1 MLEAAATAITL
12 IESKALIP
20 RGEQA
25 ALFQGSPQNSEKIV
39 R

>member
-1 MLEAAATAITL
+1 VRWQMLEAAATAITL

-25 ALFQGSPQNSEKIV
+25 ALF
-39 R
+39 